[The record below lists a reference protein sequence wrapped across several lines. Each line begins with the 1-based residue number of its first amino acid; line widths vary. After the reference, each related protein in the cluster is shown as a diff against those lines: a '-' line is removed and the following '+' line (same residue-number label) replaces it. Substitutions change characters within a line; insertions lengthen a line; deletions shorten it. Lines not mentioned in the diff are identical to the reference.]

1 MRGCNILYDNSKT
14 FSCTLNPG
22 GVSSELDF
30 LVESGGGKMRRKG
43 RKEEEER
50 SALLLVF
57 TVTE

>member
-50 SALLLVF
+50 
-57 TVTE
+57 